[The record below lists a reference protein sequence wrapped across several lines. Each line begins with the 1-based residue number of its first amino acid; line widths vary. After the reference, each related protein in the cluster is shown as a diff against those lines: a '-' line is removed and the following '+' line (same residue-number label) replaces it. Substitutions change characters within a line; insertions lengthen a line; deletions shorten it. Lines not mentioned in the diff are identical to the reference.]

1 MKEYLKD
8 SEFLTA
14 LDEMRIKKHYIKLT
28 ILSFVDEKPIRE
40 VQGIATAGS
49 ITVNGSAAL
58 RRTISLTI
66 SGVENENDIN
76 NIENIISIN
85 KKVKV
90 EVGLENPFEDYK
102 NYGDIIWFP
111 LGTFVINQATSS
123 TTASSANISISG
135 KDKMCMLDGTC
146 GGTLPSAVTFHETQY
161 EDENGDITIEQV
173 PIFTIIKECV
183 THFGKEPEQNVII
196 NDVDMTAKLSTKYM
210 GQNPIWFSKDY
221 KSFVIS
227 ENAPEDENFLQHKFI
242 YGQDVGY
249 QETDFTYPGELVF
262 SAGDTVTSVLDKIIE
277 SLGNYE
283 YFYDLDGHFVFQQ
296 KKNYL
301 NYYYTPITE
310 INDTYYIKA
319 FSDSKYYYTFVN
331 AKDALSYYNSPKYE
345 NIKNDF
351 IVWGDK
357 TNSNGV
363 TKTIQYHLAID
374 EKPQIDLANQYMW
387 DVVRGNGDHAF
398 YLFEYKKSNY
408 NQTPDKKALEIIYSV
423 NHEEMTDEVIESNIK
438 EDIIENIL
446 KNYSFYTGDQFI
458 LYYKI
463 IFLNQIRYYKITLL
477 DGEIIGFQYLE
488 DLTDIIDFTHLAL
501 GVYPKKDATDSWPS
515 NNNSSNENNNNN
527 NNKNDNYKDDNTL
540 DPGFGIP
547 ASWWRKGQGT
557 GDSEN
562 YGIMLISNTKE
573 LDPGFMVPDPGSRVL
588 DPDFMLPA
596 DQENNA
602 NKNNNSSNNKS
613 DSNNNNNNNNTTIN
627 ESKEY
632 YLTIIKNIDNKNI
645 LGYYDSE
652 GQWIQIYE
660 LTEELSLRN
669 IENFL
674 NTIKINYYIKIIKD
688 INFDEENK
696 DYDFNFIDSNNLI
709 SINNT
714 IVASYKLISYNESK
728 KKTEY
733 NYVFPNNYPAIK
745 NKNDEIV
752 ITEEEHNDLI
762 KKLLEYYK
770 TNKDNLTSD
779 IELIYSYKNI
789 EEIPKDDP
797 SKPNKPGNSEDN
809 NIPGPTP
816 RDPNYGIMPLDVLDP
831 DFTLK
836 PNEENNNKNNTSNGN
851 TSGGSN
857 LLLPFLD
864 PVDGKKNQLKILGD
878 QEDII
883 KKIFILRDDG
893 NYSLNEIIEEI
904 TKAYNSNILD
914 FSTINDNNKIK
925 IITYTPEEPPF
936 DYEDNFYFTLIGTPC
951 NEWREELFRQALLN
965 NENGSQKGDYD
976 DELLAKIDGEYL
988 WRKQIFNPQNET
1000 WHEEWRNQI
1009 DQIESKNSS
1018 EENQN
1023 EEIISDTWIGW
1034 NPAIYLDPSL
1044 ITYWLD
1050 FIDVDQLISR
1060 YSVNKIG
1067 RRTKAL
1073 TKTNMSLLYKLEVP
1087 DIIFFEN
1094 TGEADLIQKIEDYT
1108 LKGQAYCALKPGQMK
1123 LFSSSGT
1130 GSTAFDY
1137 IREMLYQYLIYNL
1150 TVTIN
1155 CTPRYYL
1162 EPNNLIYIND
1172 RKSNIQGEFVIT
1184 QYTLPLTYNGNM
1196 SITTNE
1202 ALTRV

>member
-1 MKEYLKD
+1 MREYLTD
-8 SEFLTA
+8 SKFLSM
-14 LDEMRIKKHYIKLT
+14 LDEMRIKKHYAKI
-28 ILSFVDEKPIRE
+28 IVLSFVDEKPLRE
-40 VQGIATAGS
+40 IQGIATAGS
-49 ITVNGSAAL
+49 ITVNGQAAL
-58 RRTISLTI
+58 RRTISLTV

-85 KKVKV
+85 KKVKI

-111 LGTFVINQATSS
+111 LGTYVINQATTS

-161 EDENGDITIEQV
+161 ENENGDITIEQV

-196 NDVDMTAKLSTKYM
+196 NDVDMTAKLSTKYI

-301 NYYYTPITE
+301 NYYYTPITQ
-310 INDTYYIKA
+310 INDNYYIKA
-319 FSDSKYYYTFVN
+319 FSDSKYYYTFID

-357 TNSNGV
+357 TNANGV

-387 DVVRGNGDHAF
+387 DITRGNGDHAY
-398 YLFEYKKSNY
+398 YLFEYERNDY
-408 NQTPDKKALEIIYSV
+408 NQTPEQKVIEIIYTE
-423 NHEEMTDEVIESNIK
+423 NHSEITDSSIETAIKKDVIN
-438 EDIIENIL
+438 NIL
-446 KNYSFYTGDQFI
+446 QNYSFYNGDQFI
-458 LYYKI
+458 LFYKV
-463 IFLNQIRYYKITLL
+463 IFSDQVRYYKVVLL
-477 DGEIIGFQYLE
+477 DREIIDFVYLE
-488 DLTDIIDFTHLAL
+488 DLTDIIDFTHLAF
-501 GVYPKKDATDSWPS
+501 GVYPKKDEEEDKSSGDNDSSDDEPIGFPDRP
-515 NNNSSNENNNNN
+515 NSP
-527 NNKNDNYKDDNTL
+527 DL

-547 ASWWRKGQGT
+547 DSWHRDTYSKNKQ
-557 GDSEN
+557 DQ
-562 YGIMLISNTKE
+562 
-573 LDPGFMVPDPGSRVL
+573 L
-588 DPDFMLPA
+588 DPDFSVNP
-596 DQENNA
+596 DGSSKPPNDSDDKKDDTTKVK
-602 NKNNNSSNNKS
+602 NK
-613 DSNNNNNNNNTTIN
+613 
-627 ESKEY
+627 EF
-632 YLTIIKNIDNKNI
+632 YLVQKKIIDNVDV
-645 LGYYDSE
+645 LGYYNKKSE
-652 GQWIQIYE
+652 WIQIFE
-660 LTEELSLRN
+660 LSEELNLTN
-669 IENFL
+669 INNL
-674 NTIKINYYIKIIKD
+674 INKIKQNYYLKIIKD
-688 INFDEENK
+688 INFDEINK
-696 DYDFNFIDSNNLI
+696 EYDFNFINQNNALLI
-709 SINNT
+709 SNT
-714 IVASYKLISYNESK
+714 DLLIYKLNSYDSEGNK
-728 KKTEY
+728 KEY
-733 NYVFPNNYPAIK
+733 NYSIPNNYSAIK
-745 NKNDEIV
+745 DLKDKVLIS
-752 ITEEEHNDLI
+752 EEEHKELVKI
-762 KKLLEYYK
+762 LLEYYK
-770 TNKDNLTSD
+770 TNKDDLIDD
-779 IELIYSYKNI
+779 ITLIYNYTDI
-789 EEIPKDDP
+789 
-797 SKPNKPGNSEDN
+797 N
-809 NIPGPTP
+809 NIPGDNPSDNGPIGYPDKPNTP
-816 RDPNYGIMPLDVLDP
+816 DLDP
-831 DFTLK
+831 GFGVPDSWHKNTNSTK
-836 PNEENNNKNNTSNGN
+836 PQSQLDPYFGVNSKGETSSDTKKDNSSSNSDNKK
-851 TSGGSN
+851 GSD

-864 PVDGKKNQLKILGD
+864 PVEGKKDQLKVLKD

-883 KKIFILRDDG
+883 KKIFILRDNG
-893 NYSLNEIIEEI
+893 NYTLNEIIEEI
-904 TKAYNSNILD
+904 TNAYNSNIID
-914 FSTINDNNKIK
+914 FSILPENSKIK
-925 IITYTPEEPPF
+925 IVTYVPEEPKF

-951 NEWREELFRQALLN
+951 HEWREELFRQALLN

-976 DELLAKIDGEYL
+976 DELLAKINNEYL
-988 WRKQIFNPQNET
+988 WRKQLFDPQNET
-1000 WHEEWRNQI
+1000 WHEEWVNQI
-1009 DQIESKNSS
+1009 DSINS
-1018 EENQN
+1018 N
-1023 EEIISDTWIGW
+1023 EEKIDTWDGW
-1034 NPAIYLDPSL
+1034 NPAIYIDPSL
-1044 ITYWLD
+1044 VTYWLD
-1050 FIDVDQLISR
+1050 FIDVDQLVSK

-1073 TKTNMSLLYKLEVP
+1073 TKTNMSLLYKLDVP

-1094 TGEADLIQKIEDYT
+1094 TGEADLIQKIEEYT
-1108 LKGQAYCALKPGQMK
+1108 LEGQAYCALKPGQMK

-1155 CTPRYYL
+1155 CAPRYYL
-1162 EPNNLIYIND
+1162 EPNNLIYID
-1172 RKSNIQGEFVIT
+1172 DKKSNIKGEFVIT

>member
-1 MKEYLKD
+1 MREYLTD
-8 SEFLTA
+8 SKFLSM
-14 LDEMRIKKHYIKLT
+14 LDEMRIKKHYAKIT
-28 ILSFVDEKPIRE
+28 VLSFVDEKPLRE
-40 VQGIATAGS
+40 IQGIATAGS
-49 ITVNGSAAL
+49 ITVNGQAAL
-58 RRTISLTI
+58 RRTISLTV

-85 KKVKV
+85 KKVKI

-111 LGTFVINQATSS
+111 LGTYVINQATTS

-196 NDVDMTAKLSTKYM
+196 NDVDMTAKLSTKYV

-227 ENAPEDENFLQHKFI
+227 ENAPKDENFLQHKFI

-301 NYYYTPITE
+301 NYYYTPITQ
-310 INDTYYIKA
+310 INDNYYIKA
-319 FSDSKYYYTFVN
+319 FSDSKYYYTFIN

-357 TNSNGV
+357 TNANGV

-387 DVVRGNGDHAF
+387 DITRGNGDHAY
-398 YLFEYKKSNY
+398 YLFEYEKNDY
-408 NQTPDKKALEIIYSV
+408 NQTPEQKAIEIIYTENHSEITDSSIETAIKKDVV
-423 NHEEMTDEVIESNIK
+423 N
-438 EDIIENIL
+438 NIL
-446 KNYSFYTGDQFI
+446 QNYSFYNGDQFI
-458 LYYKI
+458 LFYKV
-463 IFLNQIRYYKITLL
+463 IFPDQVRYYKVVLL
-477 DGEIIGFQYLE
+477 NKEIIDFIYLE
-488 DLTDIIDFTHLAL
+488 DLTDIIDFTHLAF
-501 GVYPKKDATDSWPS
+501 GVYPKKDEEEDESS
-515 NNNSSNENNNNN
+515 GDNNSSG
-527 NNKNDNYKDDNTL
+527 DDPIGYPDRPNSPDL

-547 ASWWRKGQGT
+547 DSWHRDIYPKSKQ
-557 GDSEN
+557 DQ
-562 YGIMLISNTKE
+562 
-573 LDPGFMVPDPGSRVL
+573 L
-588 DPDFMLPA
+588 DPDFNVNP
-596 DQENNA
+596 DGSSKDGPDDSENKKDDTTKIK
-602 NKNNNSSNNKS
+602 NKEFYLIQKKIIDNVDVLGYFNKKSEWVQIFELSEELNLTNINNLINKIKQ
-613 DSNNNNNNNNTTIN
+613 N
-627 ESKEY
+627 Y
-632 YLTIIKNIDNKNI
+632 YL
-645 LGYYDSE
+645 
-652 GQWIQIYE
+652 
-660 LTEELSLRN
+660 
-669 IENFL
+669 
-674 NTIKINYYIKIIKD
+674 KIIKD
-688 INFDEENK
+688 INFDEINK
-696 DYDFNFIDSNNLI
+696 EYDFNFINQNNALLI
-709 SINNT
+709 SNT
-714 IVASYKLISYNESK
+714 DLLIYKLNSYDSEGNK
-728 KKTEY
+728 KEY
-733 NYVFPNNYPAIK
+733 NYSIPNNYSAIK
-745 NKNDEIV
+745 DLEGKVLIS
-752 ITEEEHNDLI
+752 EEEHKELV
-762 KKLLEYYK
+762 KTLLEYYK
-770 TNKDNLTSD
+770 TNKDDLIDDLT
-779 IELIYSYKNI
+779 LIYNYTDINDASGDNSSN
-789 EEIPKDDP
+789 DGTN
-797 SKPNKPGNSEDN
+797 KPNLPDLDPG
-809 NIPGPTP
+809 
-816 RDPNYGIMPLDVLDP
+816 YGIPDSWHRDIYPKSKQDQLDP
-831 DFTLK
+831 DFNVIPRKNTPSDPK
-836 PNEENNNKNNTSNGN
+836 KDSSSSETNNKK
-851 TSGGSN
+851 GSD

-864 PVDGKKNQLKILGD
+864 PVEGKKDQLKVLKD
-878 QEDII
+878 QEDVI
-883 KKIFILRDDG
+883 KKIFILRDNG
-893 NYSLNEIIEEI
+893 NYTLNEIIEEI
-904 TKAYNSNILD
+904 TNAYNSNIID
-914 FSTINDNNKIK
+914 FSILPENSKIK
-925 IITYTPEEPPF
+925 IVTYVPEEPKF

-951 NEWREELFRQALLN
+951 HEWREELFRQALLN

-976 DELLAKIDGEYL
+976 DELLAKINNEYL
-988 WRKQIFNPQNET
+988 WRKQLFDPQNET
-1000 WHEEWRNQI
+1000 WHEEWNNQI
-1009 DQIESKNSS
+1009 DSTNSD
-1018 EENQN
+1018 EEK
-1023 EEIISDTWIGW
+1023 IDTWDGW
-1034 NPAIYLDPSL
+1034 NPAIYIDPSL
-1044 ITYWLD
+1044 VTYWLD
-1050 FIDVDQLISR
+1050 FIDVDQLVSK

-1073 TKTNMSLLYKLEVP
+1073 TKTNMSLLYKLDVP

-1094 TGEADLIQKIEDYT
+1094 TGEADLIQKIEEYT
-1108 LKGQAYCALKPGQMK
+1108 LEGQAYCALKPGQMK

-1155 CTPRYYL
+1155 CAPRYYL
-1162 EPNNLIYIND
+1162 EPNNLIYID
-1172 RKSNIQGEFVIT
+1172 DKKSNIKGEFVIT

>member
-1 MKEYLKD
+1 MREYLKD

-221 KSFVIS
+221 KSFVIN

-398 YLFEYKKSNY
+398 YLFEYKKSDY

-463 IFLNQIRYYKITLL
+463 IFLNQIRYYKIILL

-515 NNNSSNENNNNN
+515 NNNSSNENNNN

-602 NKNNNSSNNKS
+602 NKNNNSSNNKP
-613 DSNNNNNNNNTTIN
+613 DSNNNNNNTTIN

-660 LTEELSLRN
+660 LSEELSLRN

-745 NKNDEIV
+745 NKNDGIV

-770 TNKDNLTSD
+770 TNKDDLTSD

-816 RDPNYGIMPLDVLDP
+816 RDPNYGIMPLDILDP
-831 DFTLK
+831 GFILK
-836 PNEENNNKNNTSNGN
+836 PNEENNNKDNTSNGN

-864 PVDGKKNQLKILGD
+864 PVDGKKDQLKILGD

-925 IITYTPEEPPF
+925 IITYTPKEPPF

-965 NENGSQKGDYD
+965 NENGAQKGDYD

-1023 EEIISDTWIGW
+1023 EKIIPDTWIGW

-1050 FIDVDQLISR
+1050 FIDVDQLVSR

-1094 TGEADLIQKIEDYT
+1094 TGETDLIQKIEDYT

-1155 CTPRYYL
+1155 CAPRYYL

>member
-1 MKEYLKD
+1 MREYLTD
-8 SEFLTA
+8 SKFLSM
-14 LDEMRIKKHYIKLT
+14 LDEMRIKNHYAKIT
-28 ILSFVDEKPIRE
+28 VLSFVDEKPLRE
-40 VQGIATAGS
+40 IQGIATAGS
-49 ITVNGSAAL
+49 IAVNGQAAL
-58 RRTISLTI
+58 RRTISLTV
-66 SGVENENDIN
+66 SGIENENDIN

-85 KKVKV
+85 KKVKI

-111 LGTFVINQATSS
+111 LGTYVINQATTS

-161 EDENGDITIEQV
+161 EDNNGDIFIEQV

-196 NDVDMTAKLSTKYM
+196 NDVDMTAKLSTKYI

-221 KSFVIS
+221 KSFIIS

-301 NYYYTPITE
+301 NYYYTPITQ
-310 INDTYYIKA
+310 INDNYYIKA
-319 FSDSKYYYTFVN
+319 FSDSKYYYTFID

-357 TNSNGV
+357 TNANGV

-387 DVVRGNGDHAF
+387 DITRGNGDHAY
-398 YLFEYKKSNY
+398 YLFEYEKNNY
-408 NQTPDKKALEIIYSV
+408 NQTPEQKAIEIIYTENHSEISDNSIETAIKKDVV
-423 NHEEMTDEVIESNIK
+423 N
-438 EDIIENIL
+438 NIL
-446 KNYSFYTGDQFI
+446 QNYSFYNGDQFV

-463 IFLNQIRYYKITLL
+463 IFSDQIKYYKVVLL
-477 DGEIIGFQYLE
+477 NKEIIDFIYLE
-488 DLTDIIDFTHLAL
+488 DLTDIIDFTYLAF
-501 GVYPKKDATDSWPS
+501 GVYPKKDEEDASDDTSSSDEELIDHPDKS
-515 NNNSSNENNNNN
+515 NNS
-527 NNKNDNYKDDNTL
+527 D
-540 DPGFGIP
+540 
-547 ASWWRKGQGT
+547 
-557 GDSEN
+557 
-562 YGIMLISNTKE
+562 
-573 LDPGFMVPDPGSRVL
+573 L
-588 DPDFMLPA
+588 DPDFGIP
-596 DQENNA
+596 
-602 NKNNNSSNNKS
+602 NSWYRDKQNQIDS
-613 DSNNNNNNNNTTIN
+613 DFGIN
-627 ESKEY
+627 PDESKPSNDSDDKEND
-632 YLTIIKNIDNKNI
+632 TTKIKNKEFYLMQKRIIDNVDV
-645 LGYYDSE
+645 LGYYNKKGE
-652 GQWIQIYE
+652 WIQIFE
-660 LTEELSLRN
+660 LSEELNLTN
-669 IENFL
+669 INNL
-674 NTIKINYYIKIIKD
+674 INKVKQNYYLKIIKD
-688 INFDEENK
+688 INFDEINK
-696 DYDFNFIDSNNLI
+696 EYDFNFINQNNILLI
-709 SINNT
+709 SNT
-714 IVASYKLISYNESK
+714 DLLIYKLNSYDSKGDKKEYSYNIPD
-728 KKTEY
+728 
-733 NYVFPNNYPAIK
+733 NYSAIK
-745 NKNDEIV
+745 DSEDKIL
-752 ITEEEHNDLI
+752 ISEEEHKELI
-762 KKLLEYYK
+762 KALLEYYK
-770 TNKDNLTSD
+770 TNKDDLIDDLT
-779 IELIYSYKNI
+779 LIYNYTDINDISN
-789 EEIPKDDP
+789 
-797 SKPNKPGNSEDN
+797 EDN
-809 NIPGPTP
+809 DSSDT
-816 RDPNYGIMPLDVLDP
+816 
-831 DFTLK
+831 
-836 PNEENNNKNNTSNGN
+836 NNKK
-851 TSGGSN
+851 GSD

-864 PVDGKKNQLKILGD
+864 PVEGKKDQLKILKD

-883 KKIFILRDDG
+883 KKIFILRDNG
-893 NYSLNEIIEEI
+893 NYTLNEIIEEI
-904 TKAYNSNILD
+904 TNAYNSNIID
-914 FSTINDNNKIK
+914 FSILPENSKIK
-925 IITYTPEEPPF
+925 IITYIPEEPEF

-951 NEWREELFRQALLN
+951 HEWREELFRQALLN

-976 DELLAKIDGEYL
+976 DELLAKINSEYL
-988 WRKQIFNPQNET
+988 WRKQLFDPQNET
-1000 WHEEWRNQI
+1000 WHEEWNNQI
-1009 DQIESKNSS
+1009 DSANSD
-1018 EENQN
+1018 EEK
-1023 EEIISDTWIGW
+1023 IDTWDGW
-1034 NPAIYLDPSL
+1034 NPAIYIDPSL

-1050 FIDVDQLISR
+1050 FIDVDQLVSK

-1073 TKTNMSLLYKLEVP
+1073 TKTNMSLLYKLNVP

-1094 TGEADLIQKIEDYT
+1094 TGEADLIQKIEEYT
-1108 LKGQAYCALKPGQMK
+1108 LEGQAYCALKPGQMK

-1155 CTPRYYL
+1155 CAPRYYL
-1162 EPNNLIYIND
+1162 EPNNLIYID
-1172 RKSNIQGEFVIT
+1172 DKKSNIKGEFVIT

>member
-1 MKEYLKD
+1 MREYLTD
-8 SEFLTA
+8 SKFLSM
-14 LDEMRIKKHYIKLT
+14 LDEMRIKKHYAKIT
-28 ILSFVDEKPIRE
+28 VLSFVDEKPLRE
-40 VQGIATAGS
+40 IQGIATAGS
-49 ITVNGSAAL
+49 ITVNGQAAL
-58 RRTISLTI
+58 RRTISLTV

-85 KKVKV
+85 KKVKI
-90 EVGLENPFEDYK
+90 EVGLENPFENYK

-111 LGTFVINQATSS
+111 LGTYVINQATTS

-196 NDVDMTAKLSTKYM
+196 NDVDMTAKLSTKYV

-221 KSFVIS
+221 KSFIIS

-301 NYYYTPITE
+301 NYYYTPITQ
-310 INDTYYIKA
+310 INDNYYIKA
-319 FSDSKYYYTFVN
+319 FSDSKYYYTFIN

-357 TNSNGV
+357 TNANGV

-387 DVVRGNGDHAF
+387 DITRGNGDHAY
-398 YLFEYKKSNY
+398 YLFEYEKNNY
-408 NQTPDKKALEIIYSV
+408 NQTPEQKAIEIIYTE
-423 NHEEMTDEVIESNIK
+423 NHSEITDSSIETAIK
-438 EDIIENIL
+438 KDIMDNIL
-446 KNYSFYTGDQFI
+446 QNYSFYNGDQFI
-458 LYYKI
+458 LYYKV
-463 IFLNQIRYYKITLL
+463 IFSDQIRYYKVVLL
-477 DGEIIGFQYLE
+477 NREIIDFKYLE
-488 DLTDIIDFTHLAL
+488 DLTDIIDFTYLAF
-501 GVYPKKDATDSWPS
+501 GVYPKKDEEDASDDSSSSDDEPIGYPDRP
-515 NNNSSNENNNNN
+515 NSP
-527 NNKNDNYKDDNTL
+527 DL

-547 ASWWRKGQGT
+547 DSWHRDIYSKSKQ
-557 GDSEN
+557 DQ
-562 YGIMLISNTKE
+562 
-573 LDPGFMVPDPGSRVL
+573 L
-588 DPDFMLPA
+588 DPDFNVNP
-596 DQENNA
+596 DGSSKDEPDDSENKKDDTTKIK
-602 NKNNNSSNNKS
+602 NKEFYLIQKKIIDNVDVLGYFNKKSEWVQIFELSEELNLTNINNLINKIKQ
-613 DSNNNNNNNNTTIN
+613 N
-627 ESKEY
+627 Y
-632 YLTIIKNIDNKNI
+632 YL
-645 LGYYDSE
+645 
-652 GQWIQIYE
+652 
-660 LTEELSLRN
+660 
-669 IENFL
+669 
-674 NTIKINYYIKIIKD
+674 KIIKD
-688 INFDEENK
+688 INFDEINK
-696 DYDFNFIDSNNLI
+696 EYDFNFINQNNALLI
-709 SINNT
+709 SNT
-714 IVASYKLISYNESK
+714 DLLIYKLNSYDSEGNK
-728 KKTEY
+728 KEY
-733 NYVFPNNYPAIK
+733 NYSIPNNYSAIK
-745 NKNDEIV
+745 DLEGKIL
-752 ITEEEHNDLI
+752 ISEEEHKELV
-762 KKLLEYYK
+762 KTLLEYYK
-770 TNKDNLTSD
+770 INKDNLIDD
-779 IELIYSYKNI
+779 ITLIYNYTDIND
-789 EEIPKDDP
+789 IPSDNP
-797 SKPNKPGNSEDN
+797 SGDGPIGYPDKPNTPDLDPGFGVPDSWHKNTNSTKSQSQLDPYFGVSSKGETSSDTKKDN
-809 NIPGPTP
+809 NSSSS
-816 RDPNYGIMPLDVLDP
+816 D
-831 DFTLK
+831 
-836 PNEENNNKNNTSNGN
+836 NKK
-851 TSGGSN
+851 GSD

-864 PVDGKKNQLKILGD
+864 PVEGKKDQLKVLKD

-883 KKIFILRDDG
+883 KKIFILRDNG
-893 NYSLNEIIEEI
+893 NYTLNEIIEEI
-904 TKAYNSNILD
+904 TNAYNSNIID
-914 FSTINDNNKIK
+914 FSILPENSKIK
-925 IITYTPEEPPF
+925 IVTYVPEEPKF

-951 NEWREELFRQALLN
+951 HEWREELFRQALLN

-976 DELLAKIDGEYL
+976 DELLAKINNEYL
-988 WRKQIFNPQNET
+988 WRKQLFDPQNET
-1000 WHEEWRNQI
+1000 WHEEWNNQI
-1009 DQIESKNSS
+1009 DSINSD
-1018 EENQN
+1018 EEK
-1023 EEIISDTWIGW
+1023 IDTWDGW
-1034 NPAIYLDPSL
+1034 NPAIYIDPSL
-1044 ITYWLD
+1044 VTYWLD
-1050 FIDVDQLISR
+1050 FIDVDQLVSK

-1073 TKTNMSLLYKLEVP
+1073 TKTNMSLLYKLNVP

-1094 TGEADLIQKIEDYT
+1094 TGEADLIQKIEEYT
-1108 LKGQAYCALKPGQMK
+1108 LESQAYCALKPGQMK

-1155 CTPRYYL
+1155 CAPRYYL
-1162 EPNNLIYIND
+1162 EPNNLIYID
-1172 RKSNIQGEFVIT
+1172 DKKSNIKGEFVIT

>member
-1 MKEYLKD
+1 MREYLTD
-8 SEFLTA
+8 SKFLSM
-14 LDEMRIKKHYIKLT
+14 LDEMRIKKHYAKIT
-28 ILSFVDEKPIRE
+28 VLSFVDEKPLRE
-40 VQGIATAGS
+40 IQGIATAGS
-49 ITVNGSAAL
+49 ITVNGQAAL
-58 RRTISLTI
+58 RRTISLTV

-85 KKVKV
+85 KKVKI

-111 LGTFVINQATSS
+111 LGTYVINQATTS

-196 NDVDMTAKLSTKYM
+196 NDVDMTAKLSTKYV

-227 ENAPEDENFLQHKFI
+227 ENAPKDENFLQHKFI

-301 NYYYTPITE
+301 NYYYTPITQ
-310 INDTYYIKA
+310 INDNYYIKA
-319 FSDSKYYYTFVN
+319 FSDSKYYYTFIN

-351 IVWGDK
+351 IIWGDK
-357 TNSNGV
+357 TNANGV

-387 DVVRGNGDHAF
+387 DITRGNGDHAY
-398 YLFEYKKSNY
+398 YLFEYEKNDY
-408 NQTPDKKALEIIYSV
+408 NQTPEQKAIEIIYTE
-423 NHEEMTDEVIESNIK
+423 NHSEITDNSIETAIRKDVIN
-438 EDIIENIL
+438 NIL
-446 KNYSFYTGDQFI
+446 QNYSFYNGDQFI

-463 IFLNQIRYYKITLL
+463 IFSDQIRYYKVVLL
-477 DGEIIGFQYLE
+477 NKEIIDFIYLE
-488 DLTDIIDFTHLAL
+488 DLTDIIDFTHLAF
-501 GVYPKKDATDSWPS
+501 GVYPKKDEEEDESSGDNDSSGDDPIGYPDRP
-515 NNNSSNENNNNN
+515 NSP
-527 NNKNDNYKDDNTL
+527 DL

-547 ASWWRKGQGT
+547 DSWHRDIYSKSKQ
-557 GDSEN
+557 
-562 YGIMLISNTKE
+562 IQ
-573 LDPGFMVPDPGSRVL
+573 L
-588 DPDFMLPA
+588 DPDFNVNP
-596 DQENNA
+596 DGSSKDEPDDSENKKDDTTKIK
-602 NKNNNSSNNKS
+602 NKEFYLIQKKIIDNVDVLGYFNKKSEWVQIFELSEELNLTNINNLINKVKQ
-613 DSNNNNNNNNTTIN
+613 N
-627 ESKEY
+627 Y
-632 YLTIIKNIDNKNI
+632 YL
-645 LGYYDSE
+645 
-652 GQWIQIYE
+652 
-660 LTEELSLRN
+660 
-669 IENFL
+669 
-674 NTIKINYYIKIIKD
+674 KIIKD
-688 INFDEENK
+688 INFDEINK
-696 DYDFNFIDSNNLI
+696 EYDFNFINQNNALLI
-709 SINNT
+709 SNT
-714 IVASYKLISYNESK
+714 DLLIYKLNSYDSEGNK
-728 KKTEY
+728 KEY
-733 NYVFPNNYPAIK
+733 NYSIPNNYSAIK
-745 NKNDEIV
+745 DLEGKIL
-752 ITEEEHNDLI
+752 ISEEEHKELV
-762 KKLLEYYK
+762 KTLLEYYK
-770 TNKDNLTSD
+770 INKDNLIDD
-779 IELIYSYKNI
+779 ITLIYNYTDIND
-789 EEIPKDDP
+789 IPSDNPSDDGP
-797 SKPNKPGNSEDN
+797 IGYPDKPNTPDLDPGFGVPDSWHKNTNSTKSQSQLDPYFGVSSKGETSSDTKKDN
-809 NIPGPTP
+809 NSSSS
-816 RDPNYGIMPLDVLDP
+816 D
-831 DFTLK
+831 
-836 PNEENNNKNNTSNGN
+836 NKK
-851 TSGGSN
+851 GSD

-864 PVDGKKNQLKILGD
+864 PVEGKKDQLKVLKD

-883 KKIFILRDDG
+883 KKIFILRDNG
-893 NYSLNEIIEEI
+893 NYTLNEIIEEI
-904 TKAYNSNILD
+904 TNAYNSNIID
-914 FSTINDNNKIK
+914 FSILPENSKIK
-925 IITYTPEEPPF
+925 IVTYVPEEPKF

-951 NEWREELFRQALLN
+951 HEWREELFRQALLN

-976 DELLAKIDGEYL
+976 DELLAKINNEYL
-988 WRKQIFNPQNET
+988 WRKQLFDPQNET
-1000 WHEEWRNQI
+1000 WHEEWNNQI
-1009 DQIESKNSS
+1009 DSINSD
-1018 EENQN
+1018 EEK
-1023 EEIISDTWIGW
+1023 IDTWDGW
-1034 NPAIYLDPSL
+1034 NPAIYIDPSL
-1044 ITYWLD
+1044 VTYWLD
-1050 FIDVDQLISR
+1050 FIDVDQLVSK

-1073 TKTNMSLLYKLEVP
+1073 TKTNMSLLYKLNVP

-1094 TGEADLIQKIEDYT
+1094 TGEADLIQKIEEYT
-1108 LKGQAYCALKPGQMK
+1108 LEGQAYCALKPGQMK

-1155 CTPRYYL
+1155 CAPRYYL
-1162 EPNNLIYIND
+1162 EPNNLIYID
-1172 RKSNIQGEFVIT
+1172 DKKSNIKGEFVIT

>member
-1 MKEYLKD
+1 MREYLTD
-8 SEFLTA
+8 SKFLSM
-14 LDEMRIKKHYIKLT
+14 LDEMRIKKHYAKIT
-28 ILSFVDEKPIRE
+28 VLSFVDEKPLRE
-40 VQGIATAGS
+40 IQGIATAGS
-49 ITVNGSAAL
+49 ITVNGQAAL
-58 RRTISLTI
+58 RRTISLTV

-85 KKVKV
+85 KKVKI

-111 LGTFVINQATSS
+111 LGTYVINQATTS

-196 NDVDMTAKLSTKYM
+196 NDVDMTAKLSTKYV

-227 ENAPEDENFLQHKFI
+227 ENAPKDENFLQHKFI

-301 NYYYTPITE
+301 NYYYTPITQ
-310 INDTYYIKA
+310 INDNYYIKA
-319 FSDSKYYYTFVN
+319 FSDSKYYYTFIN

-357 TNSNGV
+357 TNANGV

-387 DVVRGNGDHAF
+387 DITRGNGDHAY
-398 YLFEYKKSNY
+398 YLFEYEKNDY
-408 NQTPDKKALEIIYSV
+408 NQTPEQKAIEIIYTE
-423 NHEEMTDEVIESNIK
+423 NHSEITDNSIETAIRKDVIN
-438 EDIIENIL
+438 NIL
-446 KNYSFYTGDQFI
+446 QNYSFYNGDQFI

-463 IFLNQIRYYKITLL
+463 IFSDQIRYYKVVLL
-477 DGEIIGFQYLE
+477 NKEIIDFIYLE
-488 DLTDIIDFTHLAL
+488 DLTDIIDFTHLAF
-501 GVYPKKDATDSWPS
+501 GVYPKKDEEEDESSGDNDSSGDDPIGYPDRP
-515 NNNSSNENNNNN
+515 NSP
-527 NNKNDNYKDDNTL
+527 DL

-547 ASWWRKGQGT
+547 DSWHRDIYSKSKQ
-557 GDSEN
+557 N
-562 YGIMLISNTKE
+562 Q
-573 LDPGFMVPDPGSRVL
+573 L
-588 DPDFMLPA
+588 DPDFNVNP
-596 DQENNA
+596 DGSSKDEPDDSENKKDDTTKIK
-602 NKNNNSSNNKS
+602 NKEFYLIQKKIIDNVDVLGYFNKKSEWVQIFELSEELNLTNINNLINKVKQ
-613 DSNNNNNNNNTTIN
+613 N
-627 ESKEY
+627 Y
-632 YLTIIKNIDNKNI
+632 YL
-645 LGYYDSE
+645 
-652 GQWIQIYE
+652 
-660 LTEELSLRN
+660 
-669 IENFL
+669 
-674 NTIKINYYIKIIKD
+674 KIIKD
-688 INFDEENK
+688 INFDEINK
-696 DYDFNFIDSNNLI
+696 EYDFNFINQNNALLI
-709 SINNT
+709 SNT
-714 IVASYKLISYNESK
+714 DLLIYKLNSYDSEGNK
-728 KKTEY
+728 KEY
-733 NYVFPNNYPAIK
+733 NYSIPNNYSAIK
-745 NKNDEIV
+745 DLEGKIL
-752 ITEEEHNDLI
+752 ISEEEHKELV
-762 KKLLEYYK
+762 KTLLEYYK
-770 TNKDNLTSD
+770 INKDNLIDD
-779 IELIYSYKNI
+779 ITLIYNYTDIND
-789 EEIPKDDP
+789 IPSDNPSDDGP
-797 SKPNKPGNSEDN
+797 IGYPDKPNTPDLDPGFGVPDSWHKNTNSTKSQSQLDPYFGVSSKGETSSDTKKDN
-809 NIPGPTP
+809 NSSSS
-816 RDPNYGIMPLDVLDP
+816 D
-831 DFTLK
+831 
-836 PNEENNNKNNTSNGN
+836 NKK
-851 TSGGSN
+851 GSD

-864 PVDGKKNQLKILGD
+864 PVEGKKDQLKVLKD

-883 KKIFILRDDG
+883 KKIFILRDNG
-893 NYSLNEIIEEI
+893 NYTLNEIIEEI
-904 TKAYNSNILD
+904 TNAYNSNIID
-914 FSTINDNNKIK
+914 FSILPENSKIK
-925 IITYTPEEPPF
+925 IVTYVPEEPKF

-951 NEWREELFRQALLN
+951 HEWREELFRQALLN

-976 DELLAKIDGEYL
+976 DELLAKINNEYL
-988 WRKQIFNPQNET
+988 WRKQLFDPQNET
-1000 WHEEWRNQI
+1000 WHEEWNNQI
-1009 DQIESKNSS
+1009 DSINSD
-1018 EENQN
+1018 EEK
-1023 EEIISDTWIGW
+1023 IDTWDGW
-1034 NPAIYLDPSL
+1034 NPAIYIDPSL
-1044 ITYWLD
+1044 VTYWLD
-1050 FIDVDQLISR
+1050 FIDVDQLVSK

-1073 TKTNMSLLYKLEVP
+1073 TKTNMSLLYKLNVP

-1094 TGEADLIQKIEDYT
+1094 TGEADLIQKIEEYT
-1108 LKGQAYCALKPGQMK
+1108 LEGQAYCALKPGQMK

-1155 CTPRYYL
+1155 CAPRYYL
-1162 EPNNLIYIND
+1162 EPNNLIYID
-1172 RKSNIQGEFVIT
+1172 DKKSNIKGEFVIT

>member
-1 MKEYLKD
+1 MREYLKD

-227 ENAPEDENFLQHKFI
+227 ENAPEDKNFLQHKFI

-262 SAGDTVTSVLDKIIE
+262 SAGDTVTFVLDKIIE

-515 NNNSSNENNNNN
+515 NNNSSNENNNN
-527 NNKNDNYKDDNTL
+527 KNDNYKDDNTL

-547 ASWWRKGQGT
+547 TSWWRKGQGT

-573 LDPGFMVPDPGSRVL
+573 LDPGFMVPDPDSRVL

-613 DSNNNNNNNNTTIN
+613 DSSNNNDNTTTIN

-770 TNKDNLTSD
+770 TNKDDLTSD

-831 DFTLK
+831 GFTLK

-1018 EENQN
+1018 EENKN

-1050 FIDVDQLISR
+1050 FIDVDQLVSR

-1155 CTPRYYL
+1155 CAPRYYL

>member
-1 MKEYLKD
+1 MREYLTD
-8 SEFLTA
+8 SKFLSM
-14 LDEMRIKKHYIKLT
+14 LDEMRIKNHYAKIT
-28 ILSFVDEKPIRE
+28 VLSFVDEKPLRE
-40 VQGIATAGS
+40 IQGIATAGS
-49 ITVNGSAAL
+49 ITVNGQAAL
-58 RRTISLTI
+58 RRTISLTV
-66 SGVENENDIN
+66 SGIENENDIN

-85 KKVKV
+85 KKVKI

-111 LGTFVINQATSS
+111 LGTYVINQATTS

-161 EDENGDITIEQV
+161 EDDNGDISIEQV

-196 NDVDMTAKLSTKYM
+196 NDVDMTAKLSTKYV

-283 YFYDLDGHFVFQQ
+283 YFYDLDGHFIFQQ

-301 NYYYTPITE
+301 NYYYTPITQ
-310 INDTYYIKA
+310 INDNYYIKA
-319 FSDSKYYYTFVN
+319 FSDSKYYYTFID

-357 TNSNGV
+357 TNANGV

-374 EKPQIDLANQYMW
+374 EKPQINLANQYMW
-387 DVVRGNGDHAF
+387 DITRGNGDHAY
-398 YLFEYKKSNY
+398 YLFEYEKNNY
-408 NQTPDKKALEIIYSV
+408 NQTPEQKAIEIIYTE
-423 NHEEMTDEVIESNIK
+423 NHSEITDSSIETAIK
-438 EDIIENIL
+438 KDIMDNIL
-446 KNYSFYTGDQFI
+446 QNYSFYNGDQFI

-463 IFLNQIRYYKITLL
+463 IFSDQIRYYKVVLL
-477 DGEIIGFQYLE
+477 NREIIDFIYLE
-488 DLTDIIDFTHLAL
+488 DLTDIIDFTYLAF
-501 GVYPKKDATDSWPS
+501 GVYPKKDEEDTSDD
-515 NNNSSNENNNNN
+515 NSSS
-527 NNKNDNYKDDNTL
+527 DDEPIGYPDKPNTPDL

-547 ASWWRKGQGT
+547 DSRHRGT
-557 GDSEN
+557 QRDKQN
-562 YGIMLISNTKE
+562 Q
-573 LDPGFMVPDPGSRVL
+573 L
-588 DPDFMLPA
+588 DPDFSVDP
-596 DQENNA
+596 DGSSKPPNDSDDKKDDTTKVK
-602 NKNNNSSNNKS
+602 NK
-613 DSNNNNNNNNTTIN
+613 
-627 ESKEY
+627 EF
-632 YLTIIKNIDNKNI
+632 YLVQKRIIDNVDV
-645 LGYYDSE
+645 LGYYNKKGE
-652 GQWIQIYE
+652 WIQIF
-660 LTEELSLRN
+660 ELSEKLNLTN
-669 IENFL
+669 INNL
-674 NTIKINYYIKIIKD
+674 INKVKQNYYLKIIKD
-688 INFDEENK
+688 INFDEINK
-696 DYDFNFIDSNNLI
+696 EYDFNFINQNNVLLVSSTGLLI
-709 SINNT
+709 
-714 IVASYKLISYNESK
+714 YKLNSYDSK
-728 KKTEY
+728 GNKQEY
-733 NYVFPNNYPAIK
+733 NYSIPDSYSAIK
-745 NKNDEIV
+745 DLENKTLIS
-752 ITEEEHNDLI
+752 EEEHKELV
-762 KKLLEYYK
+762 KVLLEYYK
-770 TNKDNLTSD
+770 TNKDDLIDD
-779 IELIYSYKNI
+779 ITLIYNYTDIND
-789 EEIPKDDP
+789 IPSDNP
-797 SKPNKPGNSEDN
+797 SGDGPIGYPDKPNTPDLDPGFGVSDSWHKNTNSIKSQSQLDPYFGVNSKGETSLDTKKDN
-809 NIPGPTP
+809 NSSSS
-816 RDPNYGIMPLDVLDP
+816 D
-831 DFTLK
+831 
-836 PNEENNNKNNTSNGN
+836 NKK
-851 TSGGSN
+851 GSD

-864 PVDGKKNQLKILGD
+864 PVEGKKDQLKVLKD

-883 KKIFILRDDG
+883 KKIFILRDNG
-893 NYSLNEIIEEI
+893 NYTLNEIIEEI
-904 TKAYNSNILD
+904 TNAYNSNVID
-914 FSTINDNNKIK
+914 FSILPENSKIK
-925 IITYTPEEPPF
+925 IITYTPKEPEF

-951 NEWREELFRQALLN
+951 HEWREELFRQALLN

-976 DELLAKIDGEYL
+976 DELLAKINNEYL
-988 WRKQIFNPQNET
+988 WRKQLFDPQNET
-1000 WHEEWRNQI
+1000 WHEEWNNQI
-1009 DQIESKNSS
+1009 DSANSDK
-1018 EENQN
+1018 EKIN
-1023 EEIISDTWIGW
+1023 TWDGW
-1034 NPAIYLDPSL
+1034 NPAIYIDPSL

-1050 FIDVDQLISR
+1050 FIDVDQLVSK

-1073 TKTNMSLLYKLEVP
+1073 TKTNMSLLYKLNVP

-1094 TGEADLIQKIEDYT
+1094 TGEADLIQKIEEYT
-1108 LKGQAYCALKPGQMK
+1108 LEGQAYCALKPGQMK

-1155 CTPRYYL
+1155 CAPRYYL
-1162 EPNNLIYIND
+1162 EPNNLIYID
-1172 RKSNIQGEFVIT
+1172 DKKSNIKGEFVIT